1 MGKEIKVINVLIT
14 FFIFYKSDIKT
25 FLKLILKEYP
35 KSTRQH
41 DPIMYSI
48 RL

>member
-1 MGKEIKVINVLIT
+1 MEKEIKVINVLIT

-25 FLKLILKEYP
+25 FLKFILKEYP

-41 DPIMYSI
+41 DLIMYSI